1 MFLPGGD
8 VAPPA
13 PSHQPGQGHC
23 KTSRNGCNLCVSKM
37 ETQKTM
43 PEAPLHNPD
52 TTAIAAIEAVVQTYL
67 DGLYEGDTEKLAR
80 AFHPHSELRSE
91 KDGQLAELKRDAWL
105 EAVRTRPNAKAQGLA
120 RHDRILAIDLAGP
133 ELAVVKL
140 NCAIPPR
147 FFTDVLVLLKLEG
160 GWRIV
165 SKAFRTEVR

>member
-1 MFLPGGD
+1 
-8 VAPPA
+8 
-13 PSHQPGQGHC
+13 
-23 KTSRNGCNLCVSKM
+23 
-37 ETQKTM
+37 M
-43 PEAPLHNPD
+43 PDTHTPNPD
-52 TTAIAAIEAVVQTYL
+52 TTALAAIEAVVQTYL
-67 DGLYEGDTEKLAR
+67 DGLHEGDTEKLAA
-80 AFHPHSELRSE
+80 AFHPASELRSE

-105 EAVRTRPNAKAQGLA
+105 EAVRSRPNPKAKGLP

-165 SKAFRTEVR
+165 SKAFRTEIR

>member
-1 MFLPGGD
+1 
-8 VAPPA
+8 
-13 PSHQPGQGHC
+13 
-23 KTSRNGCNLCVSKM
+23 
-37 ETQKTM
+37 M
-43 PEAPLHNPD
+43 PDTHLQNPD
-52 TTAIAAIEAVVQTYL
+52 TTALAAIEAVVQTYL
-67 DGLYEGDTEKLAR
+67 DGLHEGDTVKLAA
-80 AFHPHSELRSE
+80 AFHPASELRSE

-105 EAVRTRPNAKAQGLA
+105 DAVRSRPNPKAQGLA

-165 SKAFRTEVR
+165 SKAFGTDIR

>member
-1 MFLPGGD
+1 
-8 VAPPA
+8 
-13 PSHQPGQGHC
+13 
-23 KTSRNGCNLCVSKM
+23 
-37 ETQKTM
+37 M
-43 PEAPLHNPD
+43 PEAPIPNPD
-52 TTAIAAIEAVVQTYL
+52 TAALAAIEAVVRTYL
-67 DGLYEGDTEKLAR
+67 DGLYEGDTEKLAA

-91 KDGQLAELKRDAWL
+91 KDGALAEVKRDAWL
-105 EAVRTRPNAKAQGLA
+105 EAVRTRPNPKAQGLT

-165 SKAFRTEVR
+165 SKAFRTETRE